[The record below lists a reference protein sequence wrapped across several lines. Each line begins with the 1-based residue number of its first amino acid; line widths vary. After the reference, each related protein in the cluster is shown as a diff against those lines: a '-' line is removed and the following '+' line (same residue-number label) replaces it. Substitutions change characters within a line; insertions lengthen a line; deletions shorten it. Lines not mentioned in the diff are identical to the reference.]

1 VDIRGNE
8 LMKLIH
14 PQLLLTYIAVCE
26 TGSFTRAADRIH
38 NSQST
43 ISQQINRLESI
54 IGDTLL
60 IRTPQKVTLTEKGE
74 FVLRYAHRIIELN
87 STMLDN
93 LNATSEQTI
102 IKIGVPD
109 DLSVDVTRAIIP
121 FQQSDNVL
129 FEFTS
134 GLSNDLYQS
143 YLTGKYDIVL
153 AKQQILGNAFAFR
166 HEPLLWLDSA
176 SAPAFHH
183 PVVPLVL
190 FPTGALYRDHILT
203 SLDQLGYSHR
213 INYCSSNLSA
223 IMTASAIGFGVTLLP
238 RTCKTHEH
246 VIVEELQ
253 SLAPADDLYL
263 GLYIAD
269 MHNPVLHKIAT
280 TLVRLFELE
289 YTHTGKPH
297 I

>member
-1 VDIRGNE
+1 
-8 LMKLIH
+8 MKLIH

-54 IGDTLL
+54 IGDNLL
-60 IRTPQKVTLTEKGE
+60 IRTSQKVKLTEKGE

-87 STMLDN
+87 NSMLDS

-109 DLSVDVTRAIIP
+109 DLSVDVTRAIMS
-121 FQQSDNVL
+121 FQRTDNVL

-143 YLTGKYDIVL
+143 FLTGKYDIVL
-153 AKQQILGNAFAFR
+153 AKQPMLGNAFAYR
-166 HEPLLWLDSA
+166 HEPLVWLDSA
-176 SAPAFHH
+176 SAPTFHN
-183 PVVPLVL
+183 PIVPLVL
-190 FPTGALYRDHILT
+190 FPTGALYRDHILS
-203 SLDQLGYSHR
+203 SLDSLGYSHR
-213 INYCSSNLSA
+213 VNYCSSNLSA
-223 IMTASAIGFGVTLLP
+223 IMTASAVGFGVTLLP
-238 RTCKTHEH
+238 QTCKTHEH
-246 VIVEELQ
+246 VVVDELQ
-253 SLAPADDLYL
+253 ALAPADDLYL
-263 GLYIAD
+263 GLYISD
-269 MHNPVLHKIAT
+269 MHSPVLNKIAI

-289 YTHTGKPH
+289 YVHSGKFH